1 VPEDAGRQ
9 PAAPA
14 IEIRPMCRDDLG
26 LTERCPAAVYLD
38 AEQRSRRI
46 DELEPEP
53 RPAAA

>member
-1 VPEDAGRQ
+1 
-9 PAAPA
+9 
-14 IEIRPMCRDDLG
+14 MCRDDLG
-26 LTERCPAAVYLD
+26 LTERCSAAVYLD